1 LRNYRILIKALV
13 NSFRSTVSPKS
24 VIVASQCIACVSVI
38 ASIGCQS
45 PGIRLNAEQEKIR
58 ARLQQIDPASD
69 RLAWA
74 TPVID
79 IHTHTFNARYLPLK
93 GIILGKRDAFPPVT
107 WLISDGCAET
117 LADALI
123 QRTEIA
129 PAAGMPGVKRNT
141 RPSHD
146 YHGPLC
152 QVFLSLLNKA
162 SAAGAWD
169 KGISPREQMRRLDRV
184 ADSMNL
190 QERMA
195 MRAAAHMMGMEQ
207 RFKMADQPS
216 AYRGLVR
223 FLWLLTQND
232 LEMTRLFRLAYSHV
246 PMQGAPLLVSHMID
260 LAPIYDQS
268 ADGVTLLDFEG
279 QQLRRIENYQNGP
292 EAGMI
297 YFVAYNPYRDHWT
310 ANHPGNALR
319 LVRTAVEKHGAWGV
333 KVYPPSGYRPAGN
346 QIKPRPTALL
356 TKFPGEQWDARYG
369 GLGND
374 PNDALNERLEKL
386 LLWCIETDIPVF
398 VHCGTGEFEARK
410 GYGLY
415 HSDPHF
421 WRQFLEKHP
430 SPDGSPCRLR
440 LCLGHAGGDDF
451 WFGGTKY
458 SDWGKEVYDLCRE
471 FPNVYCEITTH
482 ANLIDLNN
490 EAYLV
495 DRLARCFEE
504 SAQRDGLN
512 GRFRYPFSKKLIYGT
527 DWYLPD
533 AADRQDI
540 LLATERA
547 FLHPKLRAFYQDY
560 FFDNALRYLNAKAR
574 LNDPRHPLPTA
585 VQERIQHALRL
596 SRAISQAARNR
607 AHEMAKN

>member
-1 LRNYRILIKALV
+1 LRNFHILIKSLV
-13 NSFRSTVSPKS
+13 NSVRRSVSSKN
-24 VIVASQCIACVSVI
+24 VVVASHCLASISFII
-38 ASIGCQS
+38 ASVGCQS
-45 PGIRLNAEQEKIR
+45 PAIRLNAEQAKIR
-58 ARLQQIDPASD
+58 AQLRQIDPVSD
-69 RLAWA
+69 HLART
-74 TPVID
+74 TPIID

-93 GIILGKRDAFPPVT
+93 GIVLGKRDAFPPVT

-117 LADALI
+117 LANALI

-129 PAAGMPGVKRNT
+129 PAAGMPVVKRNT
-141 RPSHD
+141 RPRHD
-146 YHGPLC
+146 YHGPVC
-152 QVFLSLLNKA
+152 QVFLSLLDKA
-162 SAAGAWD
+162 AAAGAWD
-169 KGISPREQMRRLDRV
+169 KGISPREQMRRLDQV

-195 MRAAAHMMGMEQ
+195 MRAAAHMMGMEG

-232 LEMTRLFRLAYSHV
+232 LDLTRLFRLAYSDV
-246 PMQGAPLLVSHMID
+246 PMQGDPLLVSHMID
-260 LAPIYDQS
+260 LAPVYDQT
-268 ADGVTLLDFEG
+268 ADGGALLDFES
-279 QQLRRIENYQNGP
+279 QQLRRIENYQNRSGS
-292 EAGMI
+292 GMI
-297 YFVAYNPYRDHWT
+297 YFVAYNPYRDHWPT
-310 ANHPGNALR
+310 NEPGDGLR
-319 LVRTAVEKHGAWGV
+319 LVRSAVEEHGAWGV

-346 QIKPRPTALL
+346 RIKPRPTLVL
-356 TKFPGEQWDARYG
+356 TKFPGQQWDARYR
-369 GLGND
+369 GLGSDANG
-374 PNDALNERLEKL
+374 ALNERLEKL

-421 WRQFLEKHP
+421 WRQFLEQHP

-440 LCLGHAGGDDF
+440 LCLGHAGGEDF

-490 EAYLV
+490 EAFLV
-495 DRLARCFEE
+495 DRLAKCFEE
-504 SAQRDGLN
+504 SPQRDAAA
-512 GRFRYPFSKKLIYGT
+512 GRFHYRFSKKLIYGT

-533 AADRQDI
+533 AAERRDI

-547 FLHPKLRAFYQDY
+547 FLHPRLRAFYQDY

-574 LNDPRHPLPTA
+574 LNDPRHPLPPA

-596 SRAISQAARNR
+596 SR
-607 AHEMAKN
+607 K

>member
-1 LRNYRILIKALV
+1 LRNFRIFIKTSV
-13 NSFRSTVSPKS
+13 NSLRSTVSAKS
-24 VIVASQCIACVSVI
+24 VIVASECLACVSI
-38 ASIGCQS
+38 MASVGCQS
-45 PGIRLNAEQEKIR
+45 SGLRLNAEQEKIR
-58 ARLQQIDPASD
+58 AQLQQINPAND
-69 RLAWA
+69 RLARA

-129 PAAGMPGVKRNT
+129 AAAGMPGVKRNSQ
-141 RPSHD
+141 PSHH

-152 QVFLSLLNKA
+152 QVFLGLLDKA
-162 SAAGAWD
+162 TAAGAWD
-169 KGISPREQMRRLDRV
+169 KEISPAEQMTRLDQV
-184 ADSMNL
+184 ADSMNF

-195 MRAAAHMMGMEQ
+195 MRAAAHMMGMEG
-207 RFKMADQPS
+207 RFKMGDQPS

-232 LEMTRLFRLAYSHV
+232 VELTRLFRLAYSNV

-260 LAPIYDQS
+260 LAPVYDQT
-268 ADGVTLLDFEG
+268 ADGGALLDFES
-279 QQLRRIENYQNGP
+279 QQVRRIENYQNRSGS
-292 EAGMI
+292 GMI
-297 YFVAYNPYRDHWT
+297 YFVAYNPYRDHWPAT
-310 ANHPGNALR
+310 EPGDALR
-319 LVRTAVEKHGAWGV
+319 LVRSAVKEHGAWGV

-346 QIKPRPTALL
+346 SIKPRPTLVL
-356 TKFPGEQWDARYG
+356 SKFPGQQWDARYR
-369 GLGND
+369 GLGSD
-374 PNDALNERLEKL
+374 ANDALNQRLEKL
-386 LLWCIETDIPVF
+386 LLWCIEMDIPVF
-398 VHCGTGEFEARK
+398 VHAGTGEFEARK

-421 WRQFLEKHP
+421 WRQFLEQHP

-440 LCLGHAGGDDF
+440 LCLGHAGGEDF

-482 ANLIDLNN
+482 ANLADLNN

-495 DRLARCFEE
+495 DRLAKCFEE
-504 SAQRDGLN
+504 SLQRDAATGKFHY
-512 GRFRYPFSKKLIYGT
+512 RFSKKLIYGT

-540 LLATERA
+540 LGATEQA
-547 FLHPKLRAFYQDY
+547 FLHPRLRAFYQDY
-560 FFDNALRYLNAKAR
+560 FFNNALRYLNAKVR
-574 LNDPRHPLPTA
+574 LNDRRHPLPPA
-585 VQERIQHALRL
+585 VRERIQYALRL
-596 SRAISQAARNR
+596 SRD
-607 AHEMAKN
+607 

>member
-1 LRNYRILIKALV
+1 LRNFHILIKSLV
-13 NSFRSTVSPKS
+13 NSVRRSVSSKN
-24 VIVASQCIACVSVI
+24 VVVASHCLASISFII
-38 ASIGCQS
+38 ASVGCQS
-45 PGIRLNAEQEKIR
+45 PAIRLNAEQAKIR
-58 ARLQQIDPASD
+58 AQLRQIDPVSD
-69 RLAWA
+69 HLART
-74 TPVID
+74 TPIID

-93 GIILGKRDAFPPVT
+93 GIVLGKRDAFPPVT

-129 PAAGMPGVKRNT
+129 PAAGMPVVKRNT
-141 RPSHD
+141 RPRHD
-146 YHGPLC
+146 YHGPVC
-152 QVFLSLLNKA
+152 QVFLSLLDKA
-162 SAAGAWD
+162 AAAGAWD
-169 KGISPREQMRRLDRV
+169 KGISPREQMRRLDQV

-195 MRAAAHMMGMEQ
+195 MRAAAHMMGMEG

-232 LEMTRLFRLAYSHV
+232 LDLTRLFRLAYSDV
-246 PMQGAPLLVSHMID
+246 PMQGDPLLVSHMID
-260 LAPIYDQS
+260 LAPVYDQT
-268 ADGVTLLDFEG
+268 ADGGALLDFES
-279 QQLRRIENYQNGP
+279 QQLRRIENYQNRSGS
-292 EAGMI
+292 GMI
-297 YFVAYNPYRDHWT
+297 YFVAYNPYRDHWPT
-310 ANHPGNALR
+310 NEPGDGLR
-319 LVRTAVEKHGAWGV
+319 LVRSAVEEHGAWGV

-346 QIKPRPTALL
+346 RIKPRPTLVL
-356 TKFPGEQWDARYG
+356 TKFPGQQWDARYR
-369 GLGND
+369 GLGSDANG
-374 PNDALNERLEKL
+374 ALNERLEKL
-386 LLWCIETDIPVF
+386 LLWCVETDIPVF

-421 WRQFLEKHP
+421 WRQFLEQHP

-440 LCLGHAGGDDF
+440 LCLGHAGGEDF

-490 EAYLV
+490 EAFLV
-495 DRLARCFEE
+495 DRLAKCFEE
-504 SAQRDGLN
+504 SPQRDAAT
-512 GRFRYPFSKKLIYGT
+512 GRFHYRFSKKLIYGT

-533 AADRQDI
+533 AAERRDI

-547 FLHPKLRAFYQDY
+547 FLHPRLRAFYQDY

-574 LNDPRHPLPTA
+574 LNDPRHPLPPA

-596 SRAISQAARNR
+596 SR
-607 AHEMAKN
+607 K

>member
-1 LRNYRILIKALV
+1 LRNFRIFIKTSV
-13 NSFRSTVSPKS
+13 HSRRSTVSQKS
-24 VIVASQCIACVSVI
+24 VVIASQCLACVSVI
-38 ASIGCQS
+38 ASVGCES
-45 PGIRLNAEQEKIR
+45 PGLRLNAEQGKIR
-58 ARLQQIDPASD
+58 AQLQQINPAND

-129 PAAGMPGVKRNT
+129 PAAGMPGVKRNSQ
-141 RPSHD
+141 PSHH
-146 YHGPLC
+146 YHGSLC
-152 QVFLSLLNKA
+152 QVFLGLLDKA
-162 SAAGAWD
+162 AAAGAWD
-169 KGISPREQMRRLDRV
+169 KEISSAEQMRRLDQV
-184 ADSMNL
+184 ADRMNF

-232 LEMTRLFRLAYSHV
+232 VELTRLFRLAYSDV
-246 PMQGAPLLVSHMID
+246 PMQGSPLLVSHMID
-260 LAPIYDQS
+260 LAPVYDQT
-268 ADGVTLLDFEG
+268 ADGGALLDFES
-279 QQLRRIENYQNGP
+279 QQLRRSEYFQNRSKS
-292 EAGMI
+292 GMI
-297 YFVAYNPYRDHWT
+297 YFVAYNPYRDHWPT
-310 ANHPGNALR
+310 TEPGNALQS
-319 LVRTAVEKHGAWGV
+319 VRSAVEEHGAWGV

-346 QIKPRPTALL
+346 TIKPRPMLVL
-356 TKFPGEQWDARYG
+356 TKFPGQQWDARYR
-369 GLGND
+369 GLGSNA
-374 PNDALNERLEKL
+374 NDALNERLEKL

-421 WRQFLEKHP
+421 WRQFLEQHP

-440 LCLGHAGGDDF
+440 LCLGHAGGEDF

-490 EAYLV
+490 EAFLV
-495 DRLARCFEE
+495 DRLAKCFEE
-504 SAQRDGLN
+504 SPQRDAAT
-512 GRFRYPFSKKLIYGT
+512 GRFRYRFSKKLIYGT

-540 LLATERA
+540 LRATEQA
-547 FLHPKLRAFYQDY
+547 FLHPRLRAFYQDY
-560 FFDNALRYLNAKAR
+560 FFNNALRYLNAKVR
-574 LNDPRHPLPTA
+574 LNDPRHPLSPA
-585 VQERIQHALRL
+585 VRERIQYALQL
-596 SRAISQAARNR
+596 SRD
-607 AHEMAKN
+607 